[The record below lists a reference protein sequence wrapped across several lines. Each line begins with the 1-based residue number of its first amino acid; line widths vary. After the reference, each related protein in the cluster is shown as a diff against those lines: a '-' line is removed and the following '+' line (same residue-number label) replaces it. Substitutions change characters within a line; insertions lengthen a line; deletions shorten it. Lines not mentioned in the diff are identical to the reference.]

1 VEMRNR
7 VLWAYIVFVHALLVL
22 ALAKSDVLSRLE
34 RRLGFRPAPEITDH
48 FGRMLSYHT
57 RMDGNVPA
65 GAVVFIGASHTQGL
79 ATDAVAMPS
88 VNYGIG
94 GDTTVGVLIR
104 LPRYRSLDRAAAVV
118 LSVGMNDLTR
128 RGNNEITA
136 NYQRILR
143 ALPPGLPIVV
153 TALFPVDAESM
164 PAPPPRLTNAQIAGL
179 NRALESLCATD
190 PRCVFVDVGPR
201 LTDKAGNLSKAD
213 HVGDGVHLNDEGY
226 RIWIEALRSALLT
239 VKEGPRTRGSR

>member
-1 VEMRNR
+1 MRNR
-7 VLWAYIVFVHALLVL
+7 VLWAYIVFVHGLLVL

-48 FGRMLSYHT
+48 FGRMVSYHI
-57 RMDGNVPA
+57 RMDGHVPA

-94 GDTTVGVLIR
+94 GDTTVGALIR

-118 LSVGMNDLTR
+118 LRLGMNDLTR
-128 RGNNEITA
+128 RGNDDIVA
-136 NYQRILR
+136 NYQHILR
-143 ALPPGLPIVV
+143 ALPPGLPFVV
-153 TALFPVDAESM
+153 TALFPVDAASTTD
-164 PAPPPRLTNAQIAGL
+164 PLPSVSNARIAGV
-179 NRALESLCATD
+179 NSALESLCATD

-201 LTDKAGNLSKAD
+201 LTDKAGNLSKAN
-213 HVGDGVHLNDEGY
+213 HVGDGVHLSDEGY
-226 RIWIEALRSALLT
+226 RIWIEGLRNALLT
-239 VKEGPRTRGSR
+239 AKGRPAPRGGQ

>member
-1 VEMRNR
+1 MRNR
-7 VLWAYIVFVHALLVL
+7 LLWAYIVFVHGLLVL

-34 RRLGFRPAPEITDH
+34 RRLGLRPAPEITDH
-48 FGRMLSYHT
+48 FGRMVSYHT

-94 GDTTVGVLIR
+94 GDTTAGVLIR

-118 LSVGMNDLTR
+118 LSLGMNDLTR
-128 RGNNEITA
+128 RGTDDIVA
-136 NYQRILR
+136 NYQHILR

-164 PAPPPRLTNAQIAGL
+164 TDPLSSVSNTRIAGV
-179 NRALESLCATD
+179 NRALERLCATD

-201 LTDKAGNLSKAD
+201 LTDKAGDLSKAN
-213 HVGDGVHLNDEGY
+213 HVGDGVHLSDEGY
-226 RIWIEALRSALLT
+226 RIWIEALRSALLD
-239 VKEGPRTRGSR
+239 VKERPALRGGR